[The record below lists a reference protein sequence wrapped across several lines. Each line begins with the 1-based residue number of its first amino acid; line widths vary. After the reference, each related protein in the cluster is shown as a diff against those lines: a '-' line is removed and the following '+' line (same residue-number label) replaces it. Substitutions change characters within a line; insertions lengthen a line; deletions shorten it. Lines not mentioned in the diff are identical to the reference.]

1 MRRRDVRKGMAV
13 DTTGTSGAWYECR
26 VLYEDECCGGLW
38 WLASPA
44 HGYAIARWYTEFQ
57 KSN

>member
-1 MRRRDVRKGMAV
+1 MRRRDVKPGLVV
-13 DTTGTSGAWYECR
+13 DTHGTSGARYECR
-26 VLYEDECCGGLW
+26 VLCEDECYRGLW
-38 WLASPA
+38 WLESRS